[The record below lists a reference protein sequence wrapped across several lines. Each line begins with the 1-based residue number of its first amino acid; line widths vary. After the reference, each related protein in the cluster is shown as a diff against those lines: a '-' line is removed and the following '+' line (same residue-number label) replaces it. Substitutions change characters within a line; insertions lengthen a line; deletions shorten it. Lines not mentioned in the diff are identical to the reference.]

1 MSQYL
6 IGLATTGV
14 VLSIISL
21 ALNIRWGWAGE
32 FDIALFAFV
41 AIGAYIYSVLTLPP
55 NTSPPPSGYILGLR
69 APFLIGIIA
78 AIVVS
83 GAASAVVGA
92 VALRKLRDDYF
103 GITTLAFALILA
115 LVIGQYTPLFDGYE
129 GLFGMP
135 QPLSGVAPFGPDGG
149 YFLGICIISLVLTV
163 LVHQRLLRAPFGRAV
178 KSVREDDTASA
189 AFGRNVYL
197 LKLKA
202 YVLGGCVAGLGGALL
217 AAYITAFNPYGWTP
231 QETFLIYAALFI
243 GGTGNAYGAIIG
255 TFFVEV
261 GVQEITRYVPQ
272 LGNNA
277 SSGDAIRLVLI
288 GLLIVGILW
297 WRPQGVLPERR
308 GTDLLPGEA
317 SGRPGLRAVLGTAR
331 LRRPGL
337 RPAPAAATSPAT
349 SPATNSP
356 ATTSPAAATDSP
368 ATTGRAAPPGTVTGP
383 AAATN
388 GTAHGREPVAD
399 AAPAAAASAEGP
411 RPARLTVRAPASAGH
426 DGGPAGLVVS
436 HLTKAYGGVTAV
448 SDASLTVQPG
458 SLTGLIGPNGAG
470 KSTMINLISGFV
482 APDAGTIAFD
492 GQPIAGRSPHSISRL
507 GLMRSFQTPR
517 EWPGLTVM
525 ENMLL
530 AMPIEGRETVWRG
543 MLTPRRLHAADERDR
558 VTARAL
564 LDQVGLLKLKNEPAG
579 NLSGGQKRLL
589 EFARLAAAGPRL
601 VLLDEPQ
608 AGVNPVLR
616 ERMAELIRDM
626 AGSGVTVLMVEHNLP
641 FLESLCDH
649 VIVMALGRTIA
660 TGSMSELRANA
671 SVVDAYLGQVD
682 VADV

>member
-1 MSQYL
+1 MSQYI

-14 VLSIISL
+14 IFSIVAL
-21 ALNIRWGWAGE
+21 ALNVRWGWAGE

-41 AIGAYIYSVLTLPP
+41 AIGAYVYSVFTLA
-55 NTSPPPSGYILGLR
+55 PSNLPAPGGYILGLQ
-69 APFLIGIIA
+69 APFLVGVIG
-78 AIVVS
+78 AIVIS
-83 GAASAVVGA
+83 GLVSAVVGA

-135 QPLSGVAPFGPDGG
+135 QPLSTVQPFGPNGG
-149 YFLGICIISLVLTV
+149 YYLGICVIALILSYFVL
-163 LVHQRLLRAPFGRAV
+163 QRLARSPFGRAV
-178 KSVREDDTASA
+178 RSVREDDIASA

-202 YVLGGCVAGLGGALL
+202 YILGGCMAGLGGALL

-243 GGTGNAYGAIIG
+243 GGTGNALGAVIG

-261 GVQEITRYVPQ
+261 GVQEVTRYVPQ
-272 LGNNA
+272 IGHNA
-277 SSGDAIRLVLI
+277 SSSDAIRLVLI

-297 WRPQGVLPERR
+297 WRPQGIFPERR
-308 GTDLLPGEA
+308 ARDRLLPA
-317 SGRPGLRAVLGTAR
+317 DAPARQWFRAVLS
-331 LRRPGL
+331 
-337 RPAPAAATSPAT
+337 RPAPAGARPAPADASATVSRAPV
-349 SPATNSP
+349 
-356 ATTSPAAATDSP
+356 
-368 ATTGRAAPPGTVTGP
+368 AAPGP
-383 AAATN
+383 
-388 GTAHGREPVAD
+388 ELVAD
-399 AAPAAAASAEGP
+399 PQALPDESRDAEAGLEPPRRTAA
-411 RPARLTVRAPASAGH
+411 LTVRPAEPPSAANG
-426 DGGPAGLVVS
+426 DPSALRVS
-436 HLTKAYGGVTAV
+436 SLTKAFGGVKAV
-448 SDASLTVQPG
+448 NDASLSVRAG

-470 KSTMINLISGFV
+470 KSTMINLISGFES
-482 APDAGTIAFD
+482 PDSGTIDFG
-492 GQPIAGRSPHSISRL
+492 GQRIEGKSAHAISRL

-525 ENMLL
+525 ENLLL
-530 AMPIEGRETVWRG
+530 ATPIEGREAVWRG
-543 MLTPRRLHAADERDR
+543 LLTPKPLRAAELADR
-558 VTARAL
+558 VRAREL
-564 LDQVGLLKLKNEPAG
+564 LDVVGLLKLKDEPAG

-589 EFARLAAAGPRL
+589 EFARLAAAAPRL

-626 AGSGVTVLMVEHNLP
+626 VASGITVLMVEHNLP

-649 VIVMALGRTIA
+649 VIVMALGQCIA
-660 TGSMSELRANA
+660 SGSMAELRANRD
-671 SVVDAYLGQVD
+671 VVDAYLGQEHA
-682 VADV
+682 ADV

>member
-14 VLSIISL
+14 IFSIVSL

-41 AIGAYIYSVLTLPP
+41 AIGAYVYSVLTLPP
-55 NTSPPPSGYILGLR
+55 NTSPPPSGYILGLN
-69 APFLIGIIA
+69 APFLVGVVA

-135 QPLSGVAPFGPDGG
+135 QPLSTVAPFGPDGG
-149 YFLGICIISLVLTV
+149 YFLAICIIALVITFV
-163 LVHQRLLRAPFGRAV
+163 VHQWLFKAPFGRAV

-243 GGTGNAYGAIIG
+243 GGTGNAVGAIIG

-272 LGNNA
+272 IGNNA

-288 GLLIVGILW
+288 GLLIIAILW

-308 GTDLLPGEA
+308 DLDLLPGEA
-317 SGRPGLRAVLGTAR
+317 SGRPGLRAVLATTASDLR
-331 LRRPGL
+331 LPWPRP
-337 RPAPAAATSPAT
+337 RPAAAAPAAA
-349 SPATNSP
+349 
-356 ATTSPAAATDSP
+356 PAA
-368 ATTGRAAPPGTVTGP
+368 P
-383 AAATN
+383 AAGPGPVTA
-388 GTAHGREPVAD
+388 GTQQAPGRPAEAD
-399 AAPAAAASAEGP
+399 PAAAPAAAAAP
-411 RPARLTVRAPASAGH
+411 RAGARLTVRTPASAGYKAS
-426 DGGPAGLVVS
+426 PAGLEVS
-436 HLTKAYGGVTAV
+436 HVTKSYGGVKAV
-448 SDASLTVQPG
+448 DDATLTVEAG

-482 APDAGTIAFD
+482 APDAGTIVFD
-492 GQPIAGRSPHSISRL
+492 GQRIEGRSPHAISRL

-543 MLTPRRLHAADERDR
+543 LLTPRRLRGAEERDR
-558 VTARAL
+558 VQAREL
-564 LDQVGLLKLKNEPAG
+564 LDEVGLLKLKNEPAG

-626 AGSGVTVLMVEHNLP
+626 ASSGVTVLMVEHNLP

-649 VIVMALGRTIA
+649 VIVMALGANIA
-660 TGSMSELRANA
+660 SGSMSQLRADA

>member
-1 MSQYL
+1 MSQYI

-14 VLSIISL
+14 IFSIVTL
-21 ALNIRWGWAGE
+21 ALNVRWGWAGE

-41 AIGAYIYSVLTLPP
+41 AIGAYVYSVLTLGP
-55 NTSPPPSGYILGLR
+55 NTFPPPSGYILGLR
-69 APFLIGIIA
+69 APFLVGVIA
-78 AIVVS
+78 AVVVA
-83 GAASAVVGA
+83 GLASAVVGA
-92 VALRKLRDDYF
+92 IALRKLRDDYF

-135 QPLSGVAPFGPDGG
+135 QPLSTVQPFGPDGG
-149 YFLGICIISLVLTV
+149 YFLGICLIALVITFLI
-163 LVHQRLLRAPFGRAV
+163 LQRLFNSPFGRAV
-178 KSVREDDTASA
+178 RSVREDDTASL

-202 YVLGGCVAGLGGALL
+202 YILGGCVAGLGGALV

-243 GGTGNAYGAIIG
+243 GGQGNAIGAIVG

-261 GVQEITRYVPQ
+261 GVQEVTRYVPQ
-272 LGNNA
+272 IGSNA

-297 WRPQGVLPERR
+297 WRPRGVLPERR
-308 GTDLLPGEA
+308 NLDLLPGEA
-317 SGRPGLRAVLGTAR
+317 RPARPALRWPGLRVALAAAAR
-331 LRRPGL
+331 TPPRPGI
-337 RPAPAAATSPAT
+337 RTAAEAEPPPAAA
-349 SPATNSP
+349 
-356 ATTSPAAATDSP
+356 
-368 ATTGRAAPPGTVTGP
+368 PPPREVPDTEPGP
-383 AAATN
+383 A
-388 GTAHGREPVAD
+388 GDPVENSSPPSRLSVRAIGPD
-399 AAPAAAASAEGP
+399 DPVAAPATLEV
-411 RPARLTVRAPASAGH
+411 T
-426 DGGPAGLVVS
+426 
-436 HLTKAYGGVTAV
+436 HLTKAFGGVRAV
-448 SDASLTVQPG
+448 DDASLSVRAG

-470 KSTMINLISGFV
+470 KSTMINLISGFES
-482 APDAGTIAFD
+482 PDSGRIVFD
-492 GQPIAGRSPHSISRL
+492 GKSIEGKSPHAISRL
-507 GLMRSFQTPR
+507 GLMRSFQSPR

-530 AMPIEGRETVWRG
+530 ATPIEGRETVWRG
-543 MLTPRRLHAADERDR
+543 LLTARRLRAAESRDR
-558 VTARAL
+558 VLAREL
-564 LDQVGLLKLKNEPAG
+564 LDEVGLLKLKNEPAG

-589 EFARLAAAGPRL
+589 EFARLAAARPRL

-608 AGVNPVLR
+608 AGINPVLR
-616 ERMAELIRDM
+616 ERMAELIRGM
-626 AGSGVTVLMVEHNLP
+626 AARGVTVLMVEHNLP

-649 VIVMALGRTIA
+649 VIVMALGRCIA

-682 VADV
+682 GADV

>member
-1 MSQYL
+1 MTQYI

-14 VLSIISL
+14 IFSVVTL
-21 ALNIRWGWAGE
+21 ALNVRWGWAGE

-41 AIGAYIYSVLTLPP
+41 AIGAYVYSVLTLGP
-55 NTSPPPSGYILGLR
+55 NTFPPPSGYILGLR
-69 APFLIGIIA
+69 APFLIGVIA
-78 AIVVS
+78 AVVVA
-83 GAASAVVGA
+83 GLASAVVGA

-135 QPLSGVAPFGPDGG
+135 QPLFTVQPFGPDGG
-149 YFLGICIISLVLTV
+149 YYLGICIIALVITFLVL
-163 LVHQRLLRAPFGRAV
+163 QRLFNSPFGRAV
-178 KSVREDDTASA
+178 RSVREDDTASL

-243 GGTGNAYGAIIG
+243 GGQGNAIGAIIG

-261 GVQEITRYVPQ
+261 GVQEVTRYVPQ
-272 LGNNA
+272 LGSNA

-288 GLLIVGILW
+288 GLMIVGILW
-297 WRPQGVLPERR
+297 WRPRGVLPERR
-308 GTDLLPGEA
+308 GLDLLPTESA
-317 SGRPGLRAVLGTAR
+317 PPRPGLRTALGPAGVAGWRSRIRPTA
-331 LRRPGL
+331 G
-337 RPAPAAATSPAT
+337 AQSVAAAAKPPPGPLQS
-349 SPATNSP
+349 
-356 ATTSPAAATDSP
+356 AAS
-368 ATTGRAAPPGTVTGP
+368 APP
-383 AAATN
+383 
-388 GTAHGREPVAD
+388 
-399 AAPAAAASAEGP
+399 PAAAAAPPAANAAPPAAAAPPPRDPSDTESGP
-411 RPARLTVRAPASAGH
+411 EQDPPQESSRPTRLYARAT
-426 DGGPAGLVVS
+426 GPAEPEAAQAGLEVT
-436 HLTKAYGGVTAV
+436 HLTKAFGGVRAV
-448 SDASLTVQPG
+448 DDATLSVRAG

-470 KSTMINLISGFV
+470 KSTVINLISGFES
-482 APDAGTIAFD
+482 PDSGRILFD
-492 GQPIAGRSPHSISRL
+492 GQRIEGKSPHAISRL
-507 GLMRSFQTPR
+507 GLMRSFQSPR

-530 AMPIEGRETVWRG
+530 ATPIEGRETVWRG
-543 MLTPRRLHAADERDR
+543 LLTPRRLRAAETRDR
-558 VTARAL
+558 VLSREL
-564 LDQVGLLKLKNEPAG
+564 LDEVGLLKLKNEPAG

-589 EFARLAAAGPRL
+589 EFARLAAARPRL

-608 AGVNPVLR
+608 AGINPVLR
-616 ERMAELIRDM
+616 ERMAELIRAM
-626 AGSGVTVLMVEHNLP
+626 AASGVTVLMVEHNLP

-649 VIVMALGRTIA
+649 VIVMALGSCIA
-660 TGSMSELRANA
+660 TGSMSELRSNA

>member
-1 MSQYL
+1 MTQYI

-14 VLSIISL
+14 IFSIVTL
-21 ALNIRWGWAGE
+21 ALNVRWGWAGE

-41 AIGAYIYSVLTLPP
+41 AIGAYVYSVLTLGP
-55 NTSPPPSGYILGLR
+55 NTFPPPSGYILGLR
-69 APFLIGIIA
+69 APFLVGVIA
-78 AIVVS
+78 AVVVA
-83 GAASAVVGA
+83 GLASAVVGA
-92 VALRKLRDDYF
+92 IALRKLRDDYF

-129 GLFGMP
+129 RLFGMP
-135 QPLSGVAPFGPDGG
+135 QPLSTVQPFGPDGG
-149 YFLGICIISLVLTV
+149 YFLAICLIALVITFLVL
-163 LVHQRLLRAPFGRAV
+163 QRLFNSPFGRAV
-178 KSVREDDTASA
+178 RSVREDDTASL

-202 YVLGGCVAGLGGALL
+202 YILGGCVAGLGGALV

-243 GGTGNAYGAIIG
+243 GGQGNAIGAIIG

-261 GVQEITRYVPQ
+261 GVQEVTRYVPQ
-272 LGNNA
+272 IGSNA

-297 WRPQGVLPERR
+297 WRPRGVVPERR
-308 GTDLLPGEA
+308 NMDLLPGEA
-317 SGRPGLRAVLGTAR
+317 RPRPQWPGLRVALAS
-331 LRRPGL
+331 
-337 RPAPAAATSPAT
+337 A
-349 SPATNSP
+349 
-356 ATTSPAAATDSP
+356 
-368 ATTGRAAPPGTVTGP
+368 GRAAPRSSTRAATVPPPSP
-383 AAATN
+383 AASEAQ
-388 GTAHGREPVAD
+388 PPS
-399 AAPAAAASAEGP
+399 AAPSPRQAPDTEPDPAQEPAEDAP
-411 RPARLTVRAPASAGH
+411 PPARLTARVA
-426 DGGPAGLVVS
+426 GPAGPATAPAALEVT
-436 HLTKAYGGVTAV
+436 HLTKAFGGVKAV
-448 SDASLTVQPG
+448 DDATLSVRAG

-470 KSTMINLISGFV
+470 KSTVINLISGFES
-482 APDAGTIAFD
+482 PDSGRILFD
-492 GQPIAGRSPHSISRL
+492 GQRIEGKSPHAISRL
-507 GLMRSFQTPR
+507 GLMRSFQSPR

-530 AMPIEGRETVWRG
+530 ATPIEGRETVWRG
-543 MLTPRRLHAADERDR
+543 LLTARRLRAAESRDR
-558 VTARAL
+558 VLAREL
-564 LDQVGLLKLKNEPAG
+564 LDEVGLLELKNEPAG

-589 EFARLAAAGPRL
+589 EFARLAAARPRL

-616 ERMAELIRDM
+616 ERMAELIRSM
-626 AGSGVTVLMVEHNLP
+626 VARGVTVLMVEHNLP

-649 VIVMALGRTIA
+649 VIVMALGSCIA
-660 TGSMSELRANA
+660 TGSMSELRSNA

>member
-1 MSQYL
+1 MTQYI

-14 VLSIISL
+14 IFSVISL
-21 ALNIRWGWAGE
+21 ALNVRWGWAGE

-41 AIGAYIYSVLTLPP
+41 AIGAYVYSVLTLGP
-55 NTSPPPSGYILGLR
+55 NTFPPPSGYILGLR
-69 APFLIGIIA
+69 APFLVGVIA
-78 AIVVS
+78 AVVVA
-83 GAASAVVGA
+83 GLASAVVGA

-135 QPLSGVAPFGPDGG
+135 QPLFTAQPFGPDGG
-149 YFLGICIISLVLTV
+149 YYLGICIIALVITFLI
-163 LVHQRLLRAPFGRAV
+163 LQRLFNSPFGRAV
-178 KSVREDDTASA
+178 RSVREDDTASL

-202 YVLGGCVAGLGGALL
+202 YILGGCVAGLGGALL
-217 AAYITAFNPYGWTP
+217 ASYITAFNPYGWTP

-243 GGTGNAYGAIIG
+243 GGTGNALGAVIG

-261 GVQEITRYVPQ
+261 VVQEVTRYVPQ
-272 LGNNA
+272 IGNNA

-288 GLLIVGILW
+288 GLMIVGILW
-297 WRPQGVLPERR
+297 WRPRGVLPEQR
-308 GTDLLPGEA
+308 GLDLLPGETA
-317 SGRPGLRAVLGTAR
+317 PRGPGWRAA
-331 LRRPGL
+331 L
-337 RPAPAAATSPAT
+337 RPAGFARWRSGIRPAGGPRSATSAQAPASPAPSAAGGALPAAGAAAPAT
-349 SPATNSP
+349 A
-356 ATTSPAAATDSP
+356 
-368 ATTGRAAPPGTVTGP
+368 AAPPATAAAPPPRDPPGTEPGSAPEPARAPSRPIRLYTRAAGP
-383 AAATN
+383 A
-388 GTAHGREPVAD
+388 GPQ
-399 AAPAAAASAEGP
+399 AAPAALE
-411 RPARLTVRAPASAGH
+411 VI
-426 DGGPAGLVVS
+426 
-436 HLTKAYGGVTAV
+436 HLTKAFGGVRAV
-448 SDASLTVQPG
+448 DDASLSVRAG

-470 KSTMINLISGFV
+470 KSTMINLISGFES
-482 APDAGTIAFD
+482 PDSGRILFD
-492 GQPIAGRSPHSISRL
+492 GKAIGGKSPHAISQL
-507 GLMRSFQTPR
+507 GLMRSFQSPR

-530 AMPIEGRETVWRG
+530 ATPIEGRETIWRG
-543 MLTPRRLHAADERDR
+543 LLTPGRLRAAESRDR
-558 VTARAL
+558 VLSREL
-564 LDQVGLLKLKNEPAG
+564 LDEVGLLKLKNEPAG

-589 EFARLAAAGPRL
+589 EFARLAAARPRL

-616 ERMAELIRDM
+616 ERMAELIRAM
-626 AGSGVTVLMVEHNLP
+626 AASGVTVLMVEHNLP

-649 VIVMALGRTIA
+649 VIVMALGGCIA
-660 TGSMSELRANA
+660 TGSMSELRSNA

>member
-1 MSQYL
+1 MTQYI

-14 VLSIISL
+14 IFSVITL
-21 ALNIRWGWAGE
+21 ALNVRWGWAGE

-41 AIGAYIYSVLTLPP
+41 AIGAYVYSVLTLGP
-55 NTSPPPSGYILGLR
+55 NTFPPPSGYILGLR
-69 APFLIGIIA
+69 APFLVGVIA
-78 AIVVS
+78 AVVVA
-83 GAASAVVGA
+83 GLASAVVGA

-135 QPLSGVAPFGPDGG
+135 QPLFTAQPFGPDGG
-149 YFLGICIISLVLTV
+149 YYLGICVIALVITFLVL
-163 LVHQRLLRAPFGRAV
+163 QRLFNSPFGRAV
-178 KSVREDDTASA
+178 RSVREDDTASL

-217 AAYITAFNPYGWTP
+217 ASYITAFNPYGWTP

-243 GGTGNAYGAIIG
+243 GGTGNAIGAVIG

-261 GVQEITRYVPQ
+261 GVQEVTRYVPQ
-272 LGNNA
+272 IGNNA

-288 GLLIVGILW
+288 GLMIVGILW
-297 WRPQGVLPERR
+297 WRPRGVLPERR
-308 GTDLLPGEA
+308 GLDLLPGEA
-317 SGRPGLRAVLGTAR
+317 APRGPGWRVA
-331 LRRPGL
+331 L
-337 RPAPAAATSPAT
+337 RPVGFAGWRSGVRPTASARSAAATAQAAASPAPPAASPAKPAAGQASPAT
-349 SPATNSP
+349 A
-356 ATTSPAAATDSP
+356 
-368 ATTGRAAPPGTVTGP
+368 AAPPPRDPPDTEPGSAQEPAIEPSRPTRLYARATGP
-383 AAATN
+383 AAL
-388 GTAHGREPVAD
+388 E
-399 AAPAAAASAEGP
+399 AAPAALEV
-411 RPARLTVRAPASAGH
+411 T
-426 DGGPAGLVVS
+426 
-436 HLTKAYGGVTAV
+436 HLTKAFGGVRAV
-448 SDASLTVQPG
+448 DDATLSVRAG

-470 KSTMINLISGFV
+470 KSTMINLISGFES
-482 APDAGTIAFD
+482 PDSGRILFD
-492 GQPIAGRSPHSISRL
+492 GKSIEDRSPHAISRL
-507 GLMRSFQTPR
+507 GLMRSFQSPR

-530 AMPIEGRETVWRG
+530 ATPIEGRETVWRG
-543 MLTPRRLHAADERDR
+543 LLTPRRLRAAESRDR
-558 VTARAL
+558 ELSRDL
-564 LDQVGLLKLKNEPAG
+564 LDEVGLLKLKNEPAG

-589 EFARLAAAGPRL
+589 EFARLAAARPRL

-616 ERMAELIRDM
+616 ERMAELIRAM
-626 AGSGVTVLMVEHNLP
+626 AASGVTVLMVEHNLP

-649 VIVMALGRTIA
+649 VIVMALGSCIA
-660 TGSMSELRANA
+660 TGSMSELRSNA

>member
-1 MSQYL
+1 MTQYI

-14 VLSIISL
+14 IFSVVTL
-21 ALNIRWGWAGE
+21 ALNVRWGWAGE

-41 AIGAYIYSVLTLPP
+41 AIGAYVYSVLTLGP
-55 NTSPPPSGYILGLR
+55 NTFPPPSGYILGLR
-69 APFLIGIIA
+69 APFLIGVIA
-78 AIVVS
+78 AVVVA
-83 GAASAVVGA
+83 GLASAVVGA

-135 QPLSGVAPFGPDGG
+135 QPLFTVQPFGPDGG
-149 YFLGICIISLVLTV
+149 YYLGICIIALVITFLVL
-163 LVHQRLLRAPFGRAV
+163 QRLFNSPFGRAV
-178 KSVREDDTASA
+178 RSVREDDTASL

-217 AAYITAFNPYGWTP
+217 ASYITAFNPYGWTP

-243 GGTGNAYGAIIG
+243 GGTGNAIGAVIG

-261 GVQEITRYVPQ
+261 GVQEVTRYVPQ
-272 LGNNA
+272 IGNNA

-288 GLLIVGILW
+288 GLMIVGILW
-297 WRPQGVLPERR
+297 WRPRGVLPERR
-308 GTDLLPGEA
+308 GLDLLPGETA
-317 SGRPGLRAVLGTAR
+317 PRGPGLRTALRPVGFAGWRSSGRPAAGAQ
-331 LRRPGL
+331 
-337 RPAPAAATSPAT
+337 AAASATQPPAGPAQSAASAAPPATGAASPAT
-349 SPATNSP
+349 V
-356 ATTSPAAATDSP
+356 
-368 ATTGRAAPPGTVTGP
+368 AAPPPLDPPDTESGPEEGAAEEPSRPTRLYARATGP
-383 AAATN
+383 AAP
-388 GTAHGREPVAD
+388 E
-399 AAPAAAASAEGP
+399 AAPAALEV
-411 RPARLTVRAPASAGH
+411 T
-426 DGGPAGLVVS
+426 
-436 HLTKAYGGVTAV
+436 HLTKAFGGVRAV
-448 SDASLTVQPG
+448 DDATLSVRAG

-470 KSTMINLISGFV
+470 KSTMINLISGFES
-482 APDAGTIAFD
+482 PDSGRILFD
-492 GQPIAGRSPHSISRL
+492 GKSIGGKSPHAISRL
-507 GLMRSFQTPR
+507 GLMRSFQSPR

-530 AMPIEGRETVWRG
+530 ATPIEGRETVWRG
-543 MLTPRRLHAADERDR
+543 LLTPRRLRAAESRDR
-558 VTARAL
+558 VLSREL
-564 LDQVGLLKLKNEPAG
+564 LDEVGLLKLKNEPAG

-589 EFARLAAAGPRL
+589 EFARLAAARPRL

-608 AGVNPVLR
+608 AGINPVLR
-616 ERMAELIRDM
+616 ERMAELIRAM
-626 AGSGVTVLMVEHNLP
+626 VASGVTVLMVEHNLP

-649 VIVMALGRTIA
+649 VIVMALGSCIA
-660 TGSMSELRANA
+660 TGSMSELRSNA

>member
-1 MSQYL
+1 MSQYI

-14 VLSIISL
+14 IFSIVAL

-55 NTSPPPSGYILGLR
+55 NTLPPPSGYILGLR
-69 APFLIGIIA
+69 APFLIGVIA

-149 YFLGICIISLVLTV
+149 YFLGICIIALVLTF
-163 LVHQRLLRAPFGRAV
+163 LVHQWLFKAPFGRAV

-243 GGTGNAYGAIIG
+243 GGTGNALGAIIG

-272 LGNNA
+272 IGNNA

-308 GTDLLPGEA
+308 GLDLLPGEA
-317 SGRPGLRAVLGTAR
+317 SGRPGLWATLASTAADLR
-331 LRRPGL
+331 LPWPRP
-337 RPAPAAATSPAT
+337 R
-349 SPATNSP
+349 
-356 ATTSPAAATDSP
+356 
-368 ATTGRAAPPGTVTGP
+368 
-383 AAATN
+383 
-388 GTAHGREPVAD
+388 
-399 AAPAAAASAEGP
+399 PAAAAQPAGPGPVTAGPQQAAGQAAAADPVPAADGP
-411 RPARLTVRAPASAGH
+411 RAGARLTVRTPASAGYKAS
-426 DGGPAGLVVS
+426 PAALEVS
-436 HLTKAYGGVTAV
+436 HTTKAYGGVKAV
-448 SDASLTVQPG
+448 DDASLTVPAG

-482 APDAGTIAFD
+482 APDAGTIVFD
-492 GQPIAGRSPHSISRL
+492 GQRIDGRSPHAISRL
-507 GLMRSFQTPR
+507 GLMRSFQSPR

-543 MLTPRRLHAADERDR
+543 LLTPRRLHAAEERDR
-558 VTARAL
+558 VQAREL
-564 LDQVGLLKLKNEPAG
+564 LDEVGLLKLKNEPAG

-626 AGSGVTVLMVEHNLP
+626 ASSGVTILMVEHNLP

-649 VIVMALGRTIA
+649 VIVMALGSCIA

>member
-6 IGLATTGV
+6 IGLAITGV
-14 VLSIISL
+14 IFSIVTL
-21 ALNIRWGWAGE
+21 ALNVRWGWAGE

-41 AIGAYIYSVLTLPP
+41 AIGAYIYSVFTLPP
-55 NTSPPPSGYILGLR
+55 NSLPKPSGYILGLR
-69 APFLIGIIA
+69 APFLVGVLA

-83 GAASAVVGA
+83 GLVAAVVGA

-115 LVIGQYTPLFDGYE
+115 LVIGQYTPLFDGYA

-135 QPLSGVAPFGPDGG
+135 QPLSTVQPFGPNGG
-149 YFLGICIISLVLTV
+149 YYLGICIIALVFTFLI
-163 LVHQRLLRAPFGRAV
+163 LQRLFGSPFGRAV
-178 KSVREDDTASA
+178 RSVREDDTASA

-202 YVLGGCVAGLGGALL
+202 YILGGCVAGLGGALL

-243 GGTGNAYGAIIG
+243 GGTGNAFGAVIG

-272 LGNNA
+272 IGKNA
-277 SSGDAIRLVLI
+277 SSSDAIRLVLI
-288 GLLIVGILW
+288 GVLIVAILW
-297 WRPQGVLPERR
+297 LRPQGILPERR
-308 GTDLLPGEA
+308 ARDRLIPAGARGLGFRPVLAWAGRQAPGSA
-317 SGRPGLRAVLGTAR
+317 AQQ
-331 LRRPGL
+331 
-337 RPAPAAATSPAT
+337 APAA
-349 SPATNSP
+349 
-356 ATTSPAAATDSP
+356 
-368 ATTGRAAPPGTVTGP
+368 
-383 AAATN
+383 
-388 GTAHGREPVAD
+388 
-399 AAPAAAASAEGP
+399 P
-411 RPARLTVRAPASAGH
+411 RPARGAPPGPVAEPGPAATVDSGPRGPLSVRTPQPPASPASPRETDPALASPALEVTGMTKAFGGVRA
-426 DGGPAGLVVS
+426 VN
-436 HLTKAYGGVTAV
+436 
-448 SDASLTVQPG
+448 DASLSVRAG

-470 KSTMINLISGFV
+470 KSTMINLISGFES
-482 APDAGTIAFD
+482 PDSGAIVFG
-492 GQPIAGRSPHSISRL
+492 GQRIEGKSPHAISRL

-530 AMPIEGRETVWRG
+530 ATPINGRETVWRG
-543 MLTPRRLHAADERDR
+543 LLTPGRLRAAESADR
-558 VTARAL
+558 VRAREL
-564 LDQVGLLKLKNEPAG
+564 LDEVGLLRLKDEPAG

-616 ERMAELIRDM
+616 DRMAELIRNM
-626 AGSGVTVLMVEHNLP
+626 VNGGVTVLMVEHNLP

-649 VIVMALGRTIA
+649 VIVMALGSCIA
-660 TGSMSELRANA
+660 TGSMAELRANQD
-671 SVVDAYLGQVD
+671 VVDAYLGQVD